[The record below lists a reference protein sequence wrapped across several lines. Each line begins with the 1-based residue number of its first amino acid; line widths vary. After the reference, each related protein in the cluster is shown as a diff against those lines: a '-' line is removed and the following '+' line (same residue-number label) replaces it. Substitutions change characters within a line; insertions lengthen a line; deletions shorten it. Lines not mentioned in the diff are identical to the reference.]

1 MIFLH
6 SGQNQNFFD
15 NNKRVQ
21 KSSSEKF
28 SPFICESPVMQG
40 IYNRIKELAYNTESV
55 LILGAQGTGRSTV
68 ARQIFNENSLHSLKR
83 NFIEF
88 NLQGHSSYMI
98 HQKLFGDNDSGKGLL
113 ALGADNT
120 LFLRG
125 IELLNH
131 SLQKKMITY
140 LLDKKDKNLLPRL
153 ICSSSENFPK
163 RVQDSYFSQDLFHLL
178 SGSLLI
184 LPLLHERPED
194 VPCFISLFNKENNFK
209 GRLNYSALSFL
220 QSYRS
225 HNNIS
230 ELKKICLQIS
240 ILYSDKKLVTE
251 QDLSYIVTDADN
263 EDINIKYNPNVS
275 LEELNNLYIQ
285 KSLEY
290 FKCKKKS
297 SKALGISMKTIY
309 NKIKNGD
316 ILPVV

>member
-1 MIFLH
+1 MIYLH
-6 SGQNQNFFD
+6 SGQNQDFFD
-15 NNKRVQ
+15 DKKNSASQ
-21 KSSSEKF
+21 DF
-28 SPFICESPVMQG
+28 SPFVCESPVMQG
-40 IYNRIKELAYNTESV
+40 IYSKIKELAYSSESV
-55 LILGAQGTGRSTV
+55 LILGSQGTGRSTV
-68 ARQIFNENSLHSLKR
+68 ARQIFNENKLHSLKR

-88 NLQGHSSYMI
+88 NLQGHSSYRI
-98 HQKLFGDNDSGKGLL
+98 HQKLFGDNTPGSGLL
-113 ALGADNT
+113 SLGVDNT
-120 LFLRG
+120 LYLRG
-125 IELLNH
+125 IELLND

-140 LLDKKDKNLLPRL
+140 LMDKNNKNHLPRL
-153 ICSSSENFPK
+153 ICSSGENFPK

-194 VPCFISLFNKENNFK
+194 VPCFVSLFNKANDFK

-240 ILYSDKKLVTE
+240 ILYSDKKIVTQ
-251 QDLSYIVTDADN
+251 QDLSYIVTDSSR
-263 EDINIKYNPNVS
+263 EESSIKYNPEIS

-285 KSLEY
+285 KALEH

-297 SKALGISMKTIY
+297 SQALGISMKTIY

-316 ILPVV
+316 VLPVA